1 MHVFEK
7 LCFTNTFE
15 NFLAEKFNTSK
26 RFGLDSGEAIVLAL
40 KGAIDSTSKL
50 GAHSFIIGILHMGR
64 LNELANA
71 MRKLISTVFS
81 KFQGMHY
88 NTDYHTKGRED
99 SGSAGRSR
107 WVDIVVYYV
116 LVAGTLAL
124 SQTCTLSTLQY
135 HLGSIMDLTY
145 PNSS

>member
-64 LNELANA
+64 LNVLANT
-71 MRKLISTVFS
+71 MRKPLAKIFS
-81 KFQGMHY
+81 KFQGAHH
-88 NTDYHTKGRED
+88 NTDYHTKGRKD
-99 SGSAGRSR
+99 WGSTGE
-107 WVDIVVYYV
+107 VKV
-116 LVAGTLAL
+116 G
-124 SQTCTLSTLQY
+124 
-135 HLGSIMDLTY
+135 
-145 PNSS
+145 